1 MSDIDND
8 IKRFES
14 LRQRKETLEK
24 KQIEINLRLER
35 LREEYKRYM
44 DVLKTSFDVSS
55 IDEAVGLRD
64 KLRESL
70 NEQADRL
77 EKSLN
82 EFEEKLNQDNSN
94 D

>member
-82 EFEEKLNQDNSN
+82 EFEEKLNQDNPN